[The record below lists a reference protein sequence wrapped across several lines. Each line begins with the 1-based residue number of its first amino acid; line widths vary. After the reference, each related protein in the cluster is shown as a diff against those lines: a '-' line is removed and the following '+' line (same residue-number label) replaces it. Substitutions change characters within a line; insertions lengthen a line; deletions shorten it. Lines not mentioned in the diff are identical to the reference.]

1 MAILNTFQARLVRV
15 FSQLIPRGFLLLRR
29 DLLLYLGLLVELVEV
44 VDDDGDWQTDAEYTA
59 DGTG

>member
-44 VDDDGDWQTDAEYTA
+44 VDDDWYEQGDTEDTT